1 MVNCKF
7 CGNAMKDGRSYL
19 SNPFCTE
26 CYHDRL
32 IASKAVDMRD
42 NFRINDLG
50 NGYSEVVPI
59 DDTKLWSGGASE

>member
-1 MVNCKF
+1 MIKCKF
-7 CGNAMKDGRSYL
+7 CKRDTMVGA
-19 SNPFCTE
+19 PFCNA

-32 IASKAVDMRD
+32 IASKAVDLRD